1 MYSCLSLTLFL
12 FYVSLPISLL
22 SVSSPLPLP
31 LRLSSEGL
39 EAIPT
44 ADPLPRS
51 KQIVMDKMI
60 QVTDLLEKRT
70 RELEER
76 LHTVEVKITLLTLTS
91 LLEWLA

>member
-1 MYSCLSLTLFL
+1 MDEKY
-12 FYVSLPISLL
+12 YNDKDWYKKEDWWKAAMAKGENISKGMG
-22 SVSSPLPLP
+22 
-31 LRLSSEGL
+31 GL

-51 KQIVMDKMI
+51 KQIVMYKMI

-76 LHTVEVKITLLTLTS
+76 LQTAEVKIAQLTLTS
-91 LLEWLA
+91 LLE